1 MERRRQKVQV
11 RGSRLTLMCSP
22 SYSISTGIS
31 DEGTSN
37 TCPSFFDRTN
47 TPRNF
52 RIERTAILS
61 FISSKRFH
69 VWKFWSCI
77 NFFRAMRRRM
87 TADSI
92 VAAAAA
98 EVVAE
103 LEGAVAASCS
113 SAIAEHRNRQ
123 PPSLRVLLS
132 LGRYRLGN
140 LESRF
145 IRGGTLSP
153 FPSCD
158 SKIFEVIFLS
168 T

>member
-1 MERRRQKVQV
+1 
-11 RGSRLTLMCSP
+11 
-22 SYSISTGIS
+22 
-31 DEGTSN
+31 
-37 TCPSFFDRTN
+37 
-47 TPRNF
+47 
-52 RIERTAILS
+52 
-61 FISSKRFH
+61 
-69 VWKFWSCI
+69 
-77 NFFRAMRRRM
+77 MRRRM

-123 PPSLRVLLS
+123 PPSLSVLLS

-153 FPSCD
+153 FS
-158 SKIFEVIFLS
+158 
-168 T
+168 